1 VSSPSVEPPSM
12 LTLIMSTTTVLIF
25 NSNSPFPLADVLGF
39 VLGHKWASDQSL
51 VRSIIGRLSGSS
63 PFPRAAQYPGGD
75 RGPAP
80 GAAGR
85 EFLLQLPDP
94 FMLTQRAGP
103 QPTRTPNVRCRNDPD
118 PAPRRRRGQGVLAE
132 LAGVLIFTQRA
143 QSSSEIPCRP
153 HGIGWSWSSIP
164 LASIMFTT
172 ESRSASTLDLTGAVR
187 GGPRC
192 RVGCRFLAEAKLMP
206 WSMGARRGRGTTLNA
221 STVMPFVPSSG
232 DHVAARYGDLDW
244 FLMSRQRGSKH

>member
-1 VSSPSVEPPSM
+1 VSSPSVEPPSMLSSPSVDPPSM

-103 QPTRTPNVRCRNDPD
+103 QPTRTPNARCRNDPD
-118 PAPRRRRGQGVLAE
+118 PAPGAGGVRVSSRSWREYSYSPSARRAAARSRADRAE
-132 LAGVLIFTQRA
+132 SAGA
-143 QSSSEIPCRP
+143 
-153 HGIGWSWSSIP
+153 G
-164 LASIMFTT
+164 LASRSPRLC
-172 ESRSASTLDLTGAVR
+172 SRRNRGAPRHST
-187 GGPRC
+187 
-192 RVGCRFLAEAKLMP
+192 
-206 WSMGARRGRGTTLNA
+206 
-221 STVMPFVPSSG
+221 
-232 DHVAARYGDLDW
+232 
-244 FLMSRQRGSKH
+244 